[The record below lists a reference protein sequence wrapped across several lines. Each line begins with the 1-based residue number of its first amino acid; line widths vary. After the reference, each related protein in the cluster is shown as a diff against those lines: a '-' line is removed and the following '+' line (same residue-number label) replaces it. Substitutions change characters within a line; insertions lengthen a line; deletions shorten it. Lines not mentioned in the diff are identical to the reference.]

1 MISSSPPTSRSTRLI
16 YLSLY
21 LSSCVTNIEGFSMSI
36 PASNPS
42 PREDPSPQR
51 RASRAAVAS
60 TIFRGT
66 MNSRQQI
73 HTGKDGQSDDFALR
87 MGAAIQSANDEDQ
100 IDDCSDN
107 DIDDESIQ
115 QQQIYERRHFLHGM
129 LAAGIATAISTTIEP
144 ANAYEQAYPLELK
157 ATPYNEVETS
167 SNSLSKLKQER
178 ISQKKA
184 MVAATQ
190 DEMKNDPLGLKLI
203 PGSSNYGLTI
213 FGAST
218 WALALWFASGSR
230 SSPVVTPIAN
240 LLYDESKEDWLADRN
255 DGYFGDLPLSF
266 MAILSAVFV
275 FCGIIADRLVY
286 FLADGD
292 AEVSLQLAG
301 VSVIG
306 GAVWEVGRLATKEKK
321 QTRQEYERDVI
332 LYQEFEDF
340 ANKRIIVGRG
350 SCHRSDVIS
359 AFRRYNP
366 KYRTAESEQYPL
378 SDIELERILKAWN
391 REFGSRS
398 EMSSAG
404 FFSGIYVDAE
414 ADVFAPR

>member
-1 MISSSPPTSRSTRLI
+1 M
-16 YLSLY
+16 
-21 LSSCVTNIEGFSMSI
+21 
-36 PASNPS
+36 S
-42 PREDPSPQR
+42 PRDDSPQR
-51 RASRAAVAS
+51 RASRAASAAVAS
-60 TIFRGT
+60 NIFRGT

-73 HTGKDGQSDDFALR
+73 HTEGRQSSDDFALR
-87 MGAAIQSANDEDQ
+87 MGAAIQSEERSTNDEDH

-129 LAAGIATAISTTIEP
+129 LATGIATAISTTIEP

-190 DEMKNDPLGLKLI
+190 DELKNDPLGLKLI

-255 DGYFGDLPLSF
+255 DGYFGDLPLGF

-275 FCGIIADRLVY
+275 FCGVIADRLVY

-340 ANKRIIVGRG
+340 TNKRIIVGRG

-366 KYRTAESEQYPL
+366 KYRNAESEQYPL

>member
-1 MISSSPPTSRSTRLI
+1 
-16 YLSLY
+16 
-21 LSSCVTNIEGFSMSI
+21 MSI

-42 PREDPSPQR
+42 PRDDSPQR

-73 HTGKDGQSDDFALR
+73 HTEGRQSDDFALR
-87 MGAAIQSANDEDQ
+87 MGAAIQSANDEDE

-107 DIDDESIQ
+107 DMDTDEETIQ
-115 QQQIYERRHFLHGM
+115 EQQIYERRYFLHGM
-129 LAAGIATAISTTIEP
+129 LAAISATTLMEQP

-190 DEMKNDPLGLKLI
+190 DELKNDPLGLKLI

-240 LLYDESKEDWLADRN
+240 LLYDESKVDWLADRN
-255 DGYFGDLPLSF
+255 DGYFGDLPLGF

-275 FCGIIADRLVY
+275 FCGVIADRLVY

-340 ANKRIIVGRG
+340 TNKRIIVGRG

-366 KYRTAESEQYPL
+366 KYRNAESEQYPL

>member
-1 MISSSPPTSRSTRLI
+1 M
-16 YLSLY
+16 
-21 LSSCVTNIEGFSMSI
+21 
-36 PASNPS
+36 
-42 PREDPSPQR
+42 
-51 RASRAAVAS
+51 
-60 TIFRGT
+60 
-66 MNSRQQI
+66 
-73 HTGKDGQSDDFALR
+73 
-87 MGAAIQSANDEDQ
+87 
-100 IDDCSDN
+100 
-107 DIDDESIQ
+107 
-115 QQQIYERRHFLHGM
+115 
-129 LAAGIATAISTTIEP
+129 
-144 ANAYEQAYPLELK
+144 
-157 ATPYNEVETS
+157 
-167 SNSLSKLKQER
+167 
-178 ISQKKA
+178 
-184 MVAATQ
+184 
-190 DEMKNDPLGLKLI
+190 
-203 PGSSNYGLTI
+203 
-213 FGAST
+213 
-218 WALALWFASGSR
+218 
-230 SSPVVTPIAN
+230 
-240 LLYDESKEDWLADRN
+240 ADRN

-275 FCGIIADRLVY
+275 FCGVIADRLVY

-391 REFGSRS
+391 LQFGSRS

-404 FFSGIYVDAE
+404 FFNGISVDAE

>member
-1 MISSSPPTSRSTRLI
+1 
-16 YLSLY
+16 
-21 LSSCVTNIEGFSMSI
+21 MSI
-36 PASNPS
+36 PASN
-42 PREDPSPQR
+42 RDDSPQR
-51 RASRAAVAS
+51 RASRAASAAVAS
-60 TIFRGT
+60 NIFRGT

-73 HTGKDGQSDDFALR
+73 HTKDGRQSSDDFALR
-87 MGAAIQSANDEDQ
+87 MGAAIQSEERSTNDEDH

-129 LAAGIATAISTTIEP
+129 LAAGIATAISTTP

-157 ATPYNEVETS
+157 ATPYEVETS

-190 DEMKNDPLGLKLI
+190 YELKNDPLGLKLI

-255 DGYFGDLPLSF
+255 DGYFGDLPLGF

-275 FCGIIADRLVY
+275 FCGVIADRLVY

-340 ANKRIIVGRG
+340 TNKRIIVGRG

-366 KYRTAESEQYPL
+366 KYRNAESEQYPL